1 MSDWRNTKEEPK
13 EISFYTSE
21 NGKIKKR
28 IQVTADDE
36 YNRTMETHSVGG
48 V

>member
-21 NGKIKKR
+21 NGKIKKSDY
-28 IQVTADDE
+28 T
-36 YNRTMETHSVGG
+36 N
-48 V
+48 